1 MEILKQTDNLA
12 LNLPEGADNYNVDD
26 YNENFEVLD
35 AKITELEEMMGGVSI
50 TSIREGLTNRLSLS
64 VTVSEEE

>member
-1 MEILKQTDNLA
+1 MEKLKQTDNLA

-35 AKITELEEMMGGVSI
+35 AKITELEEMMGGVSV

>member
-1 MEILKQTDNLA
+1 MKQTDNLA

-35 AKITELEEMMGGVSI
+35 AKITELEGMMGGVSVA
-50 TSIREGLTNRLSLS
+50 SIREGLTNRLSLS
-64 VTVSEEE
+64 VRVYEEE

>member
-1 MEILKQTDNLA
+1 MKQTDNLA

-35 AKITELEEMMGGVSI
+35 AKITELEGMMGGVSV

-64 VTVSEEE
+64 VRVYEEE

>member
-1 MEILKQTDNLA
+1 VEILKQTDNLA

>member
-1 MEILKQTDNLA
+1 MKQTDNLA

-26 YNENFEVLD
+26 YNENFEILD
-35 AKITELEEMMGGVSI
+35 AKIGELEEMMGGVSV

-64 VTVSEEE
+64 VRVYEEE